1 MGKRLEE
8 VLPEDLLIPYRT
20 AIAKVLETQQSE
32 YFEYP
37 TRGRWSAV
45 VNIFYINEDR
55 VLMLIRNITEKKN
68 AEIQL
73 SQSEQKFRTLA
84 ENIPGV
90 IYLCRND
97 ETFSMIYPQV
107 LG

>member
-1 MGKRLEE
+1 MSARSLKTFY
-8 VLPEDLLIPYRT
+8 PQYLLIQFRP

-32 YFEYP
+32 YFEYLTP
-37 TRGRWSAV
+37 QGRWSAAK
-45 VNIFYINEDR
+45 ISYINDDR

-73 SQSEQKFRTLA
+73 AKSEQKFRTLA

-90 IYLCRND
+90 IYLV
-97 ETFSMIYPQV
+97 P
-107 LG
+107 